1 MNHVLAGDVIARMD
15 DRQLRSDKSLFR
27 QEVKELVDEASQ
39 WKGPSVEN
47 ADVDATQS
55 VQRAWQYEQS
65 QLTSLLQSSL
75 AMPDSE
81 TTTNREPVSAPPELP
96 PTIPEATRNALA
108 RLREARQ
115 TVTLRWEEIQL
126 RSELL
131 EIRAPISGTLVA
143 LHCWPGQAVPQGGR
157 IATIAADYGQHIVSY
172 LPEDS
177 RLDPEPGMQV
187 TLRPRTPGAT
197 LLTSEIEQVGR
208 QIEHIPARYLL
219 SPTSPQWGIPVRIK
233 MPSDASLRPG
243 ATVDVV
249 FSTAG

>member
-1 MNHVLAGDVIARMD
+1 
-15 DRQLRSDKSLFR
+15 
-27 QEVKELVDEASQ
+27 
-39 WKGPSVEN
+39 
-47 ADVDATQS
+47 
-55 VQRAWQYEQS
+55 
-65 QLTSLLQSSL
+65 
-75 AMPDSE
+75 
-81 TTTNREPVSAPPELP
+81 
-96 PTIPEATRNALA
+96 
-108 RLREARQ
+108 
-115 TVTLRWEEIQL
+115 
-126 RSELL
+126 
-131 EIRAPISGTLVA
+131 
-143 LHCWPGQAVPQGGR
+143 
-157 IATIAADYGQHIVSY
+157 